1 MKKLALAI
9 YVLWFTVS
17 CSAITGKKEVDDAD
31 LVKASYEAGDAL
43 VKEAAYYTQ
52 AHTKK
57 GGLMPSKPILVASLV
72 NVDDM
77 QTSSTF
83 GRIVSEQIGS
93 RVAQNGYR
101 VIEMKLRDSV
111 FIQEHRG
118 ELLLSREI
126 IDLSK
131 AHDAH
136 VVIVGTYAAS
146 KRVVY
151 VSVKMVST
159 ADNSILSSFDYSV
172 PVGADTRQL
181 LMMKSTGG
189 R

>member
-1 MKKLALAI
+1 MKKIILACIMLLLTA
-9 YVLWFTVS
+9 S
-17 CSAITGKKEVDDAD
+17 CSSITGKKEVDDAD

-52 AHTKK
+52 THTKK
-57 GGLMPSKPILVASLV
+57 GGLIPNKPILVASLV

-93 RVAQNGYR
+93 RVAQRGYR

-118 ELLLSREI
+118 ELMLSREI

-136 VVIVGTYAAS
+136 VVVVGTYAAS

-181 LMMKSTGG
+181 LMMKSSSG

>member
-1 MKKLALAI
+1 MKKLALACI
-9 YVLWFTVS
+9 FLLTTS
-17 CSAITGKKEVDDAD
+17 CSSITGKKDVDDAD
-31 LVKASYEAGDAL
+31 LVKASYEAADSM

-52 AHTKK
+52 NHVKK
-57 GGLMPSKPILVASLV
+57 GSLLPNKPVLVASLV
-72 NVDDM
+72 NIDDM

-93 RVAQNGYR
+93 RVAQQGYR
-101 VIEMKLRDSV
+101 VIEMKLRDNV

-131 AHDAH
+131 VHDAH

-159 ADNSILSSFDYSV
+159 ADNSILASADYSV
-172 PVGADTRQL
+172 PVGSDTRQL
-181 LMMKSTGG
+181 LMMKNSGG
-189 R
+189 H

>member
-1 MKKLALAI
+1 MKKLALICVILLTA
-9 YVLWFTVS
+9 S
-17 CSAITGKKEVDDAD
+17 CSAITGKKEVDDTD
-31 LVKASYEAGDAL
+31 LVKASYDAADAL
-43 VKEAAYYTQ
+43 VKEATYYTQ
-52 AHTKK
+52 THTKK
-57 GGLMPSKPILVASLV
+57 GGLIPSKPILVASLV

-77 QTSSTF
+77 QSSSTF
-83 GRIVSEQIGS
+83 GRIVAEQIGS

-118 ELLLSREI
+118 ELLLSREL
-126 IDLSK
+126 IDISK

-136 VVIVGTYAAS
+136 AVVVGTYAAS
-146 KRVVY
+146 KYVAY

-159 ADNSILSSFDYSV
+159 ADSSILSSYDYSV
-172 PVGADTRQL
+172 PVGTDTRQL
-181 LMMKSTGG
+181 LMMKTSGKG